1 MSRSREDDEFIF
13 GNKGFGND
21 EELKQKYLE
30 RISKIEDESLE
41 STYRALRSLNET
53 EKIGA
58 ETAAVCLFLFPNL
71 F

>member
-1 MSRSREDDEFIF
+1 MSRSRDDDDFIF

-30 RISKIEDESLE
+30 RINRIEDESLE

-58 ETAAVCLFLFPNL
+58 ETAAVCYFSMYI
-71 F
+71 